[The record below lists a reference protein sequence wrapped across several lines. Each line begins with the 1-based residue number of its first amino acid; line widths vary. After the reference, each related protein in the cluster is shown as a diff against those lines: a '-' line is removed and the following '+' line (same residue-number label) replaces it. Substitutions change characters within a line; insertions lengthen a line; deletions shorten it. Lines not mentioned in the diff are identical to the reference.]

1 MAEYYTTGNLGRFL
15 GFWRV
20 FKIAA
25 FSIGGP
31 EIVAMSAAEA
41 EHPRKT
47 IPRATKGVVFRLAVF
62 FVLGSI
68 CMGILV
74 PYNDPELIKAV
85 NTGVGSD
92 AAAFVVGMK
101 RLGINVMPHILWVLD
116 CAPSNPAAMLL
127 S

>member
-1 MAEYYTTGNLGRFL
+1 MQPGLFAEYQATGTWGRFL

-41 EHPRKT
+41 VHPRKT
-47 IPRATKGVVFRLAVF
+47 LPRATKGVVFRLAVF

-74 PYNDPELIKAV
+74 PYNDPELLQAV

-101 RLGINVMPHILWVLD
+101 RVGIKVMPHIL
-116 CAPSNPAAMLL
+116 
-127 S
+127 